1 MPRFKRRPVKIRRAP
16 TTSSRPRPQ
25 PPSGSGSVLAAD
37 GEAIADFTFSI
48 LETQVG
54 AYESIKAAAKEVV
67 ETNKAP
73 QVVNLVTAIVLA
85 QIGEDEDHSPM
96 LAALVDD
103 LKVDPDEVEIAQDII
118 LAGLDVAKAIS
129 AAVEAGD
136 PKQVLWKLMG
146 LVGELV
152 PELESDI
159 KALQA

>member
-1 MPRFKRRPVKIRRAP
+1 MPRFKRRPVSIRRAP
-16 TTSSRPRPQ
+16 TSRPPR
-25 PPSGSGSVLAAD
+25 GSGSVPAAD
-37 GEAIADFTFSI
+37 GESIADFTFSI

-54 AYESIKAAAKEVV
+54 AYASIKAAAKEVV

-85 QIGEDEDHSPM
+85 QVGDDEKHSPM
-96 LAALVDD
+96 LLALVDD

-129 AAVEAGD
+129 ESVEAGD

-146 LVGELV
+146 LVGQLI
-152 PELESDI
+152 PELEADI
-159 KALQA
+159 KALKN